1 MKRHRARTI
10 AGTASVVLVCLALIG
25 CGNHGSTSQPTG
37 PVPQASGSPAN
48 GIGNGSGNSAGGISS
63 PGAASAPTQDAVASE
78 LDQLN
83 QLINDIDNSVQ
94 NSDSSS
100 QGGE

>member
-1 MKRHRARTI
+1 LKRHRARTI
-10 AGTASVVLVCLALIG
+10 AGLASVLLVCLALIG
-25 CGNHGSTSQPTG
+25 CGQQGSTVAPTG
-37 PVPQASGSPAN
+37 PFPQASGSPA
-48 GIGNGSGNSAGGISS
+48 IGNGNGNSAGGISS
-63 PGAASAPTQDAVASE
+63 PGITAAPTQDPVASE

>member
-1 MKRHRARTI
+1 MKQHRARTV
-10 AGTASVVLVCLALIG
+10 AGMASVLLVCLALLG
-25 CGNHGSTSQPTG
+25 CGNHKSTTQPTG
-37 PVPQASGSPAN
+37 PGPQASASLAS
-48 GIGNGSGNSAGGISS
+48 GNGGS
-63 PGAASAPTQDAVASE
+63 PGASGGSTSVPTQDPVASE

>member
-1 MKRHRARTI
+1 VEVATPTNRAAPDRR
-10 AGTASVVLVCLALIG
+10 SAL
-25 CGNHGSTSQPTG
+25 SQLGG
-37 PVPQASGSPAN
+37 PVTARPVRQCRDAPTNSIGASASPAK
-48 GIGNGSGNSAGGISS
+48 
-63 PGAASAPTQDAVASE
+63 PDAVASE
-78 LDQLN
+78 LDQIN